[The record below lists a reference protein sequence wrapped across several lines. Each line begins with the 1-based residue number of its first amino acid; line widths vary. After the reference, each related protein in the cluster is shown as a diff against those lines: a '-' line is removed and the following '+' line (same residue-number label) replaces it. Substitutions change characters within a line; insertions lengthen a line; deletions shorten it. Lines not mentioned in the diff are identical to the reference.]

1 MADGRGRSAQERE
14 AARLERERQRA
25 LREGRPW
32 PDGEAEGGAGRR
44 FQRFRPAPG
53 DNWEP
58 RAPHDGEVAVPGD
71 DGLGPDEEPLDHA
84 DEDLLGPHAE
94 PLDHHEDLLDA
105 HTAPVEHDEDLFDAH
120 TAPVEHDEDLFDA
133 HKAPLDPQDDGL
145 APPIDEK
152 SREVA
157 AGTRRV
163 SRLEHPPQPRTTT
176 GKDRLRIA
184 QRGGSRHKHS
194 RIGRIA
200 SLIALVL
207 GAALIWF
214 LVELFQPFHGSPHG
228 KITVTIP
235 AHSTSSQI
243 GKLLARD
250 GVISSSFFFELRAT
264 LDGQRSDLRAGT
276 YHLQLGMAY
285 SRVLSVLTTPPP
297 AAKVT
302 ELTISEGQ
310 TRAAVDKLLRSQH
323 VRGSYLAAT
332 RSSKLL
338 DPRRYGARRRPG
350 SLEGFLFPST
360 YQLIDPVQISALVAD
375 QLKTFSQRFATVDLR
390 YARRQHLTPYDVL
403 IIASLIESETPT
415 SHDRP
420 LVSSVIYNRLA
431 DGMPLQLDST
441 TRYATGNLHGAL
453 TVSELNSGSPYNT
466 RVHKG
471 LPPTPIDSPGMAS
484 IQAAAHPARTNYLY
498 FFAKPCSTGSV
509 FASNYNQFLAL
520 GRRYAAKRC

>member
-1 MADGRGRSAQERE
+1 MADGRGRTAEQRE
-14 AARLERERQRA
+14 AARRERERQRA
-25 LREGRPW
+25 LLEGRT
-32 PDGEAEGGAGRR
+32 
-44 FQRFRPAPG
+44 
-53 DNWEP
+53 
-58 RAPHDGEVAVPGD
+58 
-71 DGLGPDEEPLDHA
+71 LDHE
-84 DEDLLGPHAE
+84 DGDLLGRRE
-94 PLDHHEDLLDA
+94 GPLGSEEGDLLGRREG
-105 HTAPVEHDEDLFDAH
+105 PLGSEEGDLLARR
-120 TAPVEHDEDLFDA
+120 EG
-133 HKAPLDPQDDGL
+133 PLDPQDDAL
-145 APPIDEK
+145 APLMEK
-152 SREVA
+152 EPLEIA

-163 SRLEHPPQPRTTT
+163 SRLEHPPQPRSTTRPA
-176 GKDRLRIA
+176 RLRMA
-184 QRGGSRHKHS
+184 QRSGQRSKHS
-194 RIGRIA
+194 RIGRIV

-214 LVELFQPFHGSPHG
+214 LVALFQPFQGSPHG
-228 KITVTIP
+228 RITVTIP
-235 AHSTSSQI
+235 VRSTSSQI
-243 GKLLARD
+243 GKLLAQD

-264 LDGQRSDLRAGT
+264 LDGQRGDMRAGT
-276 YHLQLGMAY
+276 YHLQLGMTY
-285 SRVLSVLTTPPP
+285 SKVLSVLTTPPP

-323 VRGSYLAAT
+323 VRGSYLTAT

-338 DPRRYGARRRPG
+338 DPRRYGARRRPS

-375 QLKTFSQRFATVDLR
+375 QLTTFHQRFATVDLR
-390 YARRQHLTPYDVL
+390 YARRRHLTPYDVL
-403 IIASLIESETPT
+403 IVASLIESETPT

-441 TRYATGNLHGAL
+441 TRYATGNLHRAL
-453 TVSELNSGSPYNT
+453 TVSELDSRSPYNT
-466 RVHKG
+466 RVHTG

-509 FASNYNQFLAL
+509 FASNYNRFLAL
-520 GRRYAAKRC
+520 GRRYGAKRC

>member
-1 MADGRGRSAQERE
+1 MADGRGRTAEQRE
-14 AARLERERQRA
+14 AARRERERQRA
-25 LREGRPW
+25 LLEGRT
-32 PDGEAEGGAGRR
+32 
-44 FQRFRPAPG
+44 
-53 DNWEP
+53 
-58 RAPHDGEVAVPGD
+58 
-71 DGLGPDEEPLDHA
+71 LDHE
-84 DEDLLGPHAE
+84 DGDLLGRRE
-94 PLDHHEDLLDA
+94 GPLGSGDGDLLGR
-105 HTAPVEHDEDLFDAH
+105 HEGPLGSEEGDLLGRH
-120 TAPVEHDEDLFDA
+120 EG
-133 HKAPLDPQDDGL
+133 PLDPQGDAL
-145 APPIDEK
+145 APPMEK
-152 SREVA
+152 EPLEIA

-163 SRLEHPPQPRTTT
+163 SRLEHPPQPRSTTRA
-176 GKDRLRIA
+176 RLRMA
-184 QRGGSRHKHS
+184 QRSGQRSKHS
-194 RIGRIA
+194 RIGRIV

-214 LVELFQPFHGSPHG
+214 LVALFQPFPGSPHG
-228 KITVTIP
+228 RITVTIP
-235 AHSTSSQI
+235 VRSTSSQI
-243 GKLLARD
+243 GKLLAQD

-264 LDGQRSDLRAGT
+264 LDGQRGDMRAGT
-276 YHLQLGMAY
+276 YHLQLGMTY
-285 SRVLSVLTTPPP
+285 SKVLSVLTTPPP

-338 DPRRYGARRRPG
+338 DPRRYGARRRPS

-375 QLKTFSQRFATVDLR
+375 QLKTFHQRFATVDLR
-390 YARRQHLTPYDVL
+390 YARRRHLTPYDVL
-403 IIASLIESETPT
+403 IVASLIESETPT

-441 TRYATGNLHGAL
+441 TRYATGNLHRAL
-453 TVSELNSGSPYNT
+453 TVSELDSRSPYNT
-466 RVHKG
+466 RVHTG

-509 FASNYNQFLAL
+509 FASNYNRFLAL
-520 GRRYAAKRC
+520 GRRYGAKRC

>member
-1 MADGRGRSAQERE
+1 MADGRGRSAEERE
-14 AARLERERQRA
+14 AARRERERERA
-25 LREGRPW
+25 LREGRSWPDDE
-32 PDGEAEGGAGRR
+32 PDGEARR
-44 FQRFRPAPG
+44 LEDQFEALPEPHSERLEPHDEYVPDPHGERLEPG
-53 DNWEP
+53 DEYVLD
-58 RAPHDGEVAVPGD
+58 PHG
-71 DGLGPDEEPLDHA
+71 EPLDR
-84 DEDLLGPHAE
+84 DGGVLIGPDGEA
-94 PLDHHEDLLDA
+94 LDHEDDA
-105 HTAPVEHDEDLFDAH
+105 LESAEDER
-120 TAPVEHDEDLFDA
+120 
-133 HKAPLDPQDDGL
+133 PLE
-145 APPIDEK
+145 I
-152 SREVA
+152 A

-163 SRLEHPPQPRTTT
+163 SRLERPPEPRAATRPS
-176 GKDRLRIA
+176 RLRTA
-184 QRGGSRHKHS
+184 QRGGQRRKHS

-207 GAALIWF
+207 GVALIWF
-214 LVELFQPFHGSPHG
+214 LVALFQPFSGSPHG

-243 GKLLARD
+243 GKLLAKD

-264 LDGQRSDLRAGT
+264 LDGQRSDMRAGT
-276 YHLQLGMAY
+276 YQLQLGMSY
-285 SRVLSVLTTPPP
+285 GKVLSVLTTPPP

-310 TRAAVDKLLRSQH
+310 TRSAVNRLLRSQH

-338 DPRRYGARRRPG
+338 DPRRYGLRRRPG

-360 YQLIDPVQISALVAD
+360 YQLIDPVKISALVAD
-375 QLKTFSQRFATVDLR
+375 QLKTFRQRFSTVNLS
-390 YARRQHLTPYDVL
+390 YARGRHLTPYELL

-453 TVSELNSGSPYNT
+453 TVSQLNSSSPYNT
-466 RVHKG
+466 RVRKG
-471 LPPTPIDSPGMAS
+471 LPPTPINSPGMAS
-484 IQAAAHPARTNYLY
+484 IQAAAHPARTGYLY

-520 GRRYAAKRC
+520 GRRYGAKRC

>member
-1 MADGRGRSAQERE
+1 MADGRGRTAEQRE
-14 AARLERERQRA
+14 AARRERERERA
-25 LREGRPW
+25 LLEGRT
-32 PDGEAEGGAGRR
+32 
-44 FQRFRPAPG
+44 
-53 DNWEP
+53 
-58 RAPHDGEVAVPGD
+58 
-71 DGLGPDEEPLDHA
+71 LDHE
-84 DEDLLGPHAE
+84 DGDLLGRRE
-94 PLDHHEDLLDA
+94 GPLGSEEGDLLGRREG
-105 HTAPVEHDEDLFDAH
+105 PLGSEEGDLLARR
-120 TAPVEHDEDLFDA
+120 EG
-133 HKAPLDPQDDGL
+133 PLDPQDDAL
-145 APPIDEK
+145 APLMEK
-152 SREVA
+152 EPLEIA

-163 SRLEHPPQPRTTT
+163 SRLEHPPQPRSTTRPA
-176 GKDRLRIA
+176 RLRMA
-184 QRGGSRHKHS
+184 QRSGQRSKHS
-194 RIGRIA
+194 RIGRIV

-214 LVELFQPFHGSPHG
+214 LVALFQPFPGSPHG
-228 KITVTIP
+228 RITVTIP
-235 AHSTSSQI
+235 VRSTSSQI
-243 GKLLARD
+243 GKLLAQD

-264 LDGQRSDLRAGT
+264 LDGQRGDMRAGT
-276 YHLQLGMAY
+276 YHLQLGMTY
-285 SRVLSVLTTPPP
+285 SKVLSVLTTPPP

-323 VRGSYLAAT
+323 VRGSYLTAT

-338 DPRRYGARRRPG
+338 DPRRYGARRRPS

-375 QLKTFSQRFATVDLR
+375 QLTTFHQRFATVDLR
-390 YARRQHLTPYDVL
+390 YARRRHLTPYDVL
-403 IIASLIESETPT
+403 IVASLIESETPT

-441 TRYATGNLHGAL
+441 TRYATGNLHRAL
-453 TVSELNSGSPYNT
+453 TVSELDSRSPYNT
-466 RVHKG
+466 RVHTG

-509 FASNYNQFLAL
+509 FASNYNRFLAL
-520 GRRYAAKRC
+520 GRRYGAKRC